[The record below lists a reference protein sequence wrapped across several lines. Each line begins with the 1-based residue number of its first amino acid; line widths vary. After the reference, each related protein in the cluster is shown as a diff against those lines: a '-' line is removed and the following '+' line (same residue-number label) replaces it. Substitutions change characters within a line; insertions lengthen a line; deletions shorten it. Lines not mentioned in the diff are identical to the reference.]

1 MTRFHNGSAVSRHLV
16 FVLAD
21 GTPVVQWSERQVQ
34 EIATGRYRPYGG
46 TDFGRPI
53 TDFELAQLQD
63 GGNVEFFNRT
73 YVWLYPLPEGGR
85 FVPQPRT
92 QEQVFDRVRGYYLNT
107 TLPAEATDDVQAALV
122 EAGLAHRYRAVE
134 RAELVA
140 VVSTD
145 VPLLQLKYAEQVLEQ
160 LQASAPVLFKQA
172 VIAFVDL
179 PARNGQYRRAGTSE
193 LLDLSHIIAAQTDT
207 VLTAGKQALIVCGS
221 DEDALELRDLL
232 TEMKMSI
239 WVRSSGREALA
250 LLEERRPDLLLMDL
264 QLPDMHGW
272 QMLARLREISTLGE
286 MVTVVIAEQGTSP
299 DGQSFG
305 LGVAKVSAFMV
316 KPFSLARLRQN
327 IWQAFNRRQGGQTDG
342 V

>member
-34 EIATGRYRPYGG
+34 EILTGRYRPY
-46 TDFGRPI
+46 TEADFGRPI

-63 GGNVEFFNRT
+63 NGSVEFFNRT
-73 YVWLYPLPEGGR
+73 YVWLFSLPEGRR

-92 QEQVFDRVRGYYLNT
+92 QEQVADRVRGYYLNT
-107 TLPAEATDDVQAALV
+107 TLSPEALNQVQRALSD
-122 EAGLAHRYRAVE
+122 AGLAHLYRAVE

-160 LQASAPVLFKQA
+160 LQTNAPHLFKQA

-193 LLDLSHIIAAQTDT
+193 LLDLSHIIASQTDT
-207 VLTAGKQALIVCGS
+207 QLTAGKSALIVCAS
-221 DEDALELRDLL
+221 DEDALELRVLL
-232 TEMKMSI
+232 TEMKMSTAI
-239 WVRSSGREALA
+239 KTSGREALA
-250 LLEERRPDLLLMDL
+250 LLEERRPDLLVMDL

-272 QMLARLREISTLGE
+272 QMLARLREISTLGD

-305 LGVAKVSAFMV
+305 LGVAKVNVFLV

-327 IWQAFNRRQGGQTDG
+327 IWQAFNRRLGGTTE
-342 V
+342 